1 MSAIV
6 SVPSYV
12 IPGTYLENV
21 RFIIEHS
28 DIRNVEL
35 LFFMYD
41 DDTRALMRAEMPQ
54 LKAAGS
60 RPGFTVHMPDTIQD
74 WHEEILEATSDFAAS
89 YIIHPPRT
97 SGELAGFVS
106 LFNAWRSRYGE
117 SRFLL
122 ENTRL
127 SCFQP
132 ADDALRDSPGGP
144 APLCADI
151 GHLRMEGVDPAAWV
165 APRAGR
171 IRELHVHGFDGETD
185 HVPFAPD
192 EPWIASL
199 TPFMTGFDGI
209 VELELFSWA
218 DLQPAIDIVRR
229 IWGAL

>member
-21 RFIIEHS
+21 RFITEHS
-28 DIRNVEL
+28 DIHHVEL

-41 DDTRALMRAEMPQ
+41 EDTRALMRAEMPQ

-60 RPGFTVHMPDTIQD
+60 RLGFTVHMPDTIQD
-74 WHEEILEATSDFAAS
+74 WHEEILEATSDFATS

-97 SGELAGFVS
+97 SRELAGFVS
-106 LFNAWRSRYGE
+106 LFDAWRRRYGG

-132 ADDALRDSPGGP
+132 ADDALLESPGGP
-144 APLCADI
+144 ASLCADI
-151 GHLRMEGVDPAAWV
+151 GHLRMEGVEPAAWMS
-165 APRAGR
+165 PRAGR
-171 IRELHVHGFDGETD
+171 IRELHVHGFDGNAD
-185 HVPFAPD
+185 HVPFLSD

-199 TPFMTGFDGI
+199 TPFMTDFDGI

-218 DLQPAIDIVRR
+218 DLLPAVDILRR
-229 IWGAL
+229 TWGVL